1 MAVSHKSD
9 GILQGTKL
17 INLCILGYCRR
28 DFHTHTYVYIYTPW
42 GKRLQFANL
51 KMVIEIVDLPIDSM
65 VIFHSYVSLPEGI
78 SFMEPTA
85 LGNMQLWYIGM
96 CCVWPLL

>member
-28 DFHTHTYVYIYTPW
+28 DFHTHTYVYIYIHP
-42 GKRLQFANL
+42 GVN
-51 KMVIEIVDLPIDSM
+51 V
-65 VIFHSYVSLPEGI
+65 YSLR
-78 SFMEPTA
+78 T
-85 LGNMQLWYIGM
+85 
-96 CCVWPLL
+96 